1 MAFKSKSKS
10 KGKILDKVIT
20 VVKLAGGGYIANQ
33 ASNFLEKQAFAAS
46 MGNYVAAAPLVA
58 GAVGAMYLP
67 ENLKPIAFGM
77 VAVAG
82 TELLESVINKAT
94 TTTANTTASTSTG
107 TGTET
112 ALSGFPTKFQ
122 MGFVPQVQ
130 PDGKEVITY
139 NGLPLR

>member
-1 MAFKSKSKS
+1 MAFKSKTKS
-10 KGKILDKVIT
+10 KGKILDKVLT

-46 MGNYVAAAPLVA
+46 MGGYVAAAPLVV
-58 GAVGAMYLP
+58 GAVGAMYLKD
-67 ENLKPIAFGM
+67 NMKPIAYGM

-82 TELLESVINKAT
+82 TELLESVISKAT
-94 TTTANTTASTSTG
+94 TTAPNTTASTASAMDTA
-107 TGTET
+107 

-130 PDGKEVITY
+130 PDGKNVITY
-139 NGLPLR
+139 NGIPLR